1 MTLTEIKAQDWSKYG
16 ILLTPEQILSVIDW
30 NEERGLLNSFSFE
43 VERRLMK
50 EETFELTQGIYKADS
65 HEIIDALNDM
75 QVVFIGTVTKY
86 LLNGLNPKESYT
98 TEQVEKYI
106 VHTSVLLQ
114 TSTLIVKNIGY
125 EPTCAFNETLLE
137 IHSRVGN
144 VNPET
149 GKWEKDKSPEAQAK
163 WYKANFD
170 LCQLRLA
177 SSGD

>member
-1 MTLTEIKAQDWSKYG
+1 MTLTEIKSQDWSKYG

-43 VERRLMK
+43 VERNLMR
-50 EETFELTQGIYKADS
+50 EENFELAQGIYKTDS
-65 HEIIDALNDM
+65 HEVVDAINDM
-75 QVVFIGTVTKY
+75 QVVFIGTVVKY
-86 LLNGLNPKESYT
+86 LLNGLNPEESYT
-98 TEQVEKYI
+98 KEQVKKYI
-106 VHTSVLLQ
+106 MYTSALLQ
-114 TSTLIVKNIGY
+114 TFPLVVSSLGY

-137 IHSRVGN
+137 IHSRVGS

-170 LCQLRLA
+170 LCQLKVPN
-177 SSGD
+177 SGA